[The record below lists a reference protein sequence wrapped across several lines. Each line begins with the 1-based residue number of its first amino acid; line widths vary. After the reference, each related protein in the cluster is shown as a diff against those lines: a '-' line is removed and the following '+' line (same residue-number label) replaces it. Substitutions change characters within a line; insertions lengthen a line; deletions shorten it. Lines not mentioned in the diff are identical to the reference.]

1 VTCTGT
7 ARTFTITVNPTAT
20 VSSITNQV
28 VCNGGATTAVTMAST
43 TTGGTIAYNWTN
55 DTPGIGLAGSGSG
68 DIASFNAVNTTTAP
82 VTATITVTPSYTS
95 GGVTCTGTARTFT
108 ITVKPTPIVV
118 SQPAMQT
125 ICSGGTLSGI
135 FVSSNQPGTSFSWTR
150 DNLIN
155 VTGLPASGSGPI
167 TGALTNTS
175 STQQTVIFTMTPTAA
190 GCTGSAVSASV
201 TVQAPLTISCPAP
214 ITVNAAAVT
223 CSAVVS
229 YTPAISGTPAWN
241 LSYSLSGATTGTG
254 SGSGSGTRFNVGTTT
269 ITLTAT
275 NSCSTVNCS
284 FTVVV
289 NDVQVPVFTTQP
301 QAQRVCVGG
310 TVTLTATATNG
321 VNYQWQNWNGS
332 AWNNIQGANT
342 TTYTLTNLPI
352 TANTNSYRQMATG
365 PCGAVVASSPAVII
379 VNPNPTVFISASIAP
394 SLLPGQSL
402 SLTNTVNPA
411 GGQYQWQYNG
421 ANLAGA
427 TYSVLDG
434 ISVHRTGSY
443 RVSYTDPNG
452 CRSLSNIITVTALQ
466 NPKVWVYPNPTNGLL
481 NIQMFNKPQEK
492 FKVMVYD
499 MNGRMLHKQE
509 NLLSRSYEIIR
520 VDLARA
526 SIPATKML
534 IKVVNEKGLI
544 IHSQLLIKL

>member
-7 ARTFTITVNPTAT
+7 ARTFTI
-20 VSSITNQV
+20 I
-28 VCNGGATTAVTMAST
+28 
-43 TTGGTIAYNWTN
+43 
-55 DTPGIGLAGSGSG
+55 
-68 DIASFNAVNTTTAP
+68 
-82 VTATITVTPSYTS
+82 
-95 GGVTCTGTARTFT
+95 
-108 ITVKPTPIVV
+108 VKPTPMVV

-135 FVSSNQPGTSFSWTR
+135 SVSSNQPGTSFSWTR

-155 VTGLPASGSGPI
+155 ITGLPASGSGSI
-167 TGALTNTS
+167 TGAITNTS

-190 GCTGSAVSASV
+190 GCTGSAVTASV

-214 ITVNAAAVT
+214 ITVNAAAGT
-223 CSAVVS
+223 CSAVVN

-254 SGSGSGTRFNVGTTT
+254 TGSGSGTTFNVGTTT

-284 FTVVV
+284 FSVVV
-289 NDVQVPVFTTQP
+289 NDVQVPVFTIQP

-332 AWNNIQGANT
+332 AWNNILGANT

-352 TANTNSYRQMATG
+352 TANTNSYRQVATG
-365 PCGAVVASSPAVII
+365 PCGAVVTSSPAVIV
-379 VNPNPTVFISASIAP
+379 VNPNPTVSISASIAP

-427 TYSVLDG
+427 TSSVLDG
-434 ISVHRTGSY
+434 ISVDRTGSY

-452 CRSLSNIITVTALQ
+452 CRSLSDIITVTALQ

-481 NIQMFNKPQEK
+481 NIQMFNKPQER

-509 NLLSRSYEIIR
+509 NLLSRTYEIIR

-534 IKVVNEKGLI
+534 IKVVNEKGLV